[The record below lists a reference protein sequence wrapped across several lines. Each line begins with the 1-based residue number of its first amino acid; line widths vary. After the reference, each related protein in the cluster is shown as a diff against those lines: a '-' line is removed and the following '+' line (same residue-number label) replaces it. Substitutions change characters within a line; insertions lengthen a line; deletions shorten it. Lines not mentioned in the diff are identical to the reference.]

1 MSINP
6 AKILKLEKNCINVG
20 AKANMTIVDIE
31 NSFTVDSEKFYS
43 KAKFSPYDGMSLKGD
58 VKYTVVNGKIICQ
71 EDKFLTKE
79 KKAVL
84 IILVIVAIIGTYI
97 NYRPS
102 IEKYAIRSIEI
113 INEDSIKVFDNP
125 SDMEEFSEVFY
136 NKQSEFKPMVLNL
149 SKDRDMTV
157 HLEVGYGKYVVLLI
171 QDDCIKVD
179 NKWYKTDGVF
189 INYVNN
195 FFNEEEGAVAHISHS
210 GYIIS

>member
-1 MSINP
+1 M
-6 AKILKLEKNCINVG
+6 
-20 AKANMTIVDIE
+20 
-31 NSFTVDSEKFYS
+31 
-43 KAKFSPYDGMSLKGD
+43 
-58 VKYTVVNGKIICQ
+58 
-71 EDKFLTKE
+71 TKE

-102 IEKYAIRSIEI
+102 IEKYTIRSIEI
-113 INEDSIKVFDNP
+113 MNEDSIKVFDNP